1 LNVQLDYSETL
12 IGIAEL
18 AVALAGFT
26 GVAVAFGSRD
36 RGAWH
41 PGDRL
46 RLNFLLESSLTAAGF
61 ALLTLVLLHVF
72 PDSPSIAWAI
82 GSFLWAVFMPWSLH
96 SSRRR
101 IQYNQQEHGDTDQF
115 ANRLV
120 FWVFAFLVLVLIGNV
135 FFWQSFAPLLGALC
149 FNLAGAAMQFVRLI
163 RSAFHE

>member
-1 LNVQLDYSETL
+1 VQLDYPETL
-12 IGIAEL
+12 VGIAEL

-61 ALLTLVLLHVF
+61 ALFTLVMLHVF
-72 PDSPSIAWAI
+72 PDSHSVAWAI
-82 GSFLWAVFMPWSLH
+82 GSLLWAIFMPWSLY

-101 IQYNQQEHGDTDQF
+101 IQYNEQKHGDIDQF
-115 ANRLV
+115 ANRIV
-120 FWVFAFLVLVLIGNV
+120 FLIFAILALAQVGNV
-135 FFWQSFAPLLGALC
+135 FFWQEFAPLLGALC

>member
-1 LNVQLDYSETL
+1 MQLDYPETL
-12 IGIAEL
+12 IGIAEI

-36 RGAWH
+36 HGAWH

-46 RLNFLLESSLTAAGF
+46 RLSFLLESSLTAAGF
-61 ALLTLVLLHVF
+61 ALLSLVLLHLY
-72 PDSPSIAWAI
+72 PESSSIAWAV
-82 GSFLWAVFMPWSLH
+82 GSFLWSVFMLGSLFRSH
-96 SSRRR
+96 RR
-101 IQYNQQEHGDTDQF
+101 IKDNQQRHGDIDQS

-120 FWVFAFLVLVLIGNV
+120 FVGFAFLILVQFGNV
-135 FFWQSFAPLLGALC
+135 IIWREFAPLLGALC

>member
-1 LNVQLDYSETL
+1 VQLDYSETL
-12 IGIAEL
+12 TGVAEL

-46 RLNFLLESSLTAAGF
+46 RLNFLLESSLTAGGF
-61 ALLTLVLLHVF
+61 ALLSLVLLYSF
-72 PDSPSIAWAI
+72 PEAEYLAWVV
-82 GSFLWAVFMPWSLH
+82 GSFLWAAFMPWSLH
-96 SSRRR
+96 ASRRR
-101 IQYNQQEHGDTDQF
+101 IRENRLIHGDIDQF
-115 ANRLV
+115 ANGMV
-120 FWVFAFLVLVLIGNV
+120 FFIFALLVLVQIGNV
-135 FFWQSFAPLLGALC
+135 FFWKAFAPLLGALC

>member
-1 LNVQLDYSETL
+1 MQLDYSETL

-46 RLNFLLESSLTAAGF
+46 RLNFLLESSLMAGGL
-61 ALLTLVLLHVF
+61 ALLTLVLLYSF
-72 PDSPSIAWAI
+72 PGAESQTWAI
-82 GSFLWAVFMPWSLH
+82 GSILWATFMPWSLY

-101 IQYNQQEHGDTDQF
+101 IQENQLKHGDIDQF
-115 ANRLV
+115 ANGMVFVIFGILILV
-120 FWVFAFLVLVLIGNV
+120 QVGNV
-135 FFWQSFAPLLGALC
+135 FFWNTFAPLLGALC

>member
-1 LNVQLDYSETL
+1 MQLDYSETL
-12 IGIAEL
+12 TGVAEL

-46 RLNFLLESSLTAAGF
+46 RLHFLLESSLTAGGF
-61 ALLTLVLLHVF
+61 ALLSLVLLYSF
-72 PDSPSIAWAI
+72 PEAEYLAWVV
-82 GSFLWAVFMPWSLH
+82 GSFLWAAFMPWSLH

-101 IQYNQQEHGDTDQF
+101 IQENQLIHGDIDQF
-115 ANRLV
+115 ANGMV
-120 FWVFAFLVLVLIGNV
+120 FFIFALLVLVQIGNV
-135 FFWQSFAPLLGALC
+135 FFWKTFAPLLGALC

>member
-1 LNVQLDYSETL
+1 MQLDYPETL
-12 IGIAEL
+12 VGIAEL

-36 RGAWH
+36 RGSWH

-61 ALLTLVLLHVF
+61 ALLTLVLLHLF
-72 PDSPSIAWAI
+72 PDSPSMAWAI
-82 GSFLWAVFMPWSLH
+82 GSFSWAVFMPWSLH

-101 IQYNQQEHGDTDQF
+101 IQHNRQTHGDIDQF
-115 ANRLV
+115 ANRVV
-120 FWVFAFLVLVLIGNV
+120 FLVFAFLVLAQVGNV
-135 FFWQSFAPLLGALC
+135 LFWQDFAPLLSALC